1 VSAPQAQERRIVS
14 ILFADL
20 VGFTERSDL
29 ADPEDVRRTLVPFHA
44 AAKGEIER
52 FGGTLDKF
60 IGDAVMGVFGA
71 PIAHEDD
78 PERAVRAALSIA
90 RTIGDLRSVD
100 RQLAVRIAV
109 HTGEALVNLVGGTQ
123 VGEAVAGDV
132 VNTASR
138 MQSVAAPGSVVI
150 GDTTRQ
156 ALSGRF
162 DLEVLPEA
170 KVKGK
175 ADPLHLWR
183 VAGER
188 SEGEPAAPAAL
199 VDRHVELARLL
210 DAQRVTGTQRIAR
223 TLVIV
228 AEPGMGKSRLLDELR
243 DRADGATRWRMGWC
257 PPYGEAVT
265 FAPLAEVLRGEA
277 AIDRTASPSEVRR
290 GLEALAVASGREP
303 GWMRRCLAPILGL
316 DEAGSDVI
324 EPAEMA
330 QAVAA
335 ALTARPEPLGLI
347 LEDLHWAQPRLLE
360 VVVELLEALESRPA
374 LTVITARPELVERDQ
389 GWRERGES
397 LLLPPLSAEETD
409 ELVGSVLAG
418 ADTGFDRPALLQRA
432 GGNPLFAV
440 EFARMV
446 GERGAGDGGAEVPS
460 TVRAVIA
467 ARLDR
472 LPADLRTLLQD
483 AAVVGLEFWPGAVAA
498 IRGTSERDVE
508 GALDRLVRRG
518 LADPPGSSA
527 FHGQAAFAFSHAL
540 VQEVAYSQLPRAR
553 RAEAHLEVARWI
565 ERAGGERA
573 AELAETIAH
582 HAVRGLELSVAAGLD
597 EVTPAAREMTLR
609 WSLAAADRLSR
620 IDANPAFER
629 YRLALELAGPGTS
642 ELASALAGSA
652 FTGRRTGRLEARE
665 VLRRHEQAVAIRRT
679 LDDQRA
685 LGRSLIALGSQLA
698 ATGETARSRDVLAD
712 AVRVLEQQP
721 PGVDLGRAYAYLAED
736 AMFAGRVEPAL
747 EGAERA
753 LELVGDEALDVR
765 TMALHIRGD
774 SRCSSG
780 DRGGL
785 EDLEEAIEISRR
797 SGSVADE
804 VTSETYLAEWLWAY
818 RSPSLGTEHYDRAIQ
833 LGERHGVVSQHLWS
847 IAGSAGPLFD
857 GGDWDLALSRCDE
870 LLAVEA
876 GLLDPAL
883 RAAALV
889 MRARVLVLR
898 GRRDEVS
905 DAAEIL
911 ELAEPLGELQVL
923 APALMVAAQLA
934 LADHEPQRS
943 VGHLKRFAETT
954 RQVAETYRESL
965 LGQVARIGIAVGE
978 ADLVADLVAISGGR
992 TPREDLNVRG
1002 AAATV
1007 AEARR
1012 EFDVAEH
1019 GHADVAEGWR
1029 SYGNPFELAM
1039 SLLGRARCADQLGRA
1054 EATVGHE
1061 AREILRSLGVPA

>member
-1 VSAPQAQERRIVS
+1 VS

-20 VGFTERSDL
+20 VGFTERSDR
-29 ADPEDVRRTLVPFHA
+29 ADPEDVRRILIPFHA

-71 PIAHEDD
+71 PVTHEDD

-90 RTIGDLRSVD
+90 RSIDDRRSID
-100 RQLAVRIAV
+100 PELAVRVAV
-109 HTGEALVNLVGGTQ
+109 HTGEALVSLVGGTQ

-150 GDTTRQ
+150 GDTTHE
-156 ALSGRF
+156 ALGGRF
-162 DLEVLPEA
+162 DLEILPEA
-170 KVKGK
+170 LVKGK
-175 ADPLHLWR
+175 AEPLRLWR
-183 VAGER
+183 VVGER
-188 SEGEPAAPAAL
+188 SEPYSIAAAPL
-199 VDRHVELARLL
+199 VDRHAELARLL
-210 DAQRVTGTQRIAR
+210 DAHRETGTRRVAR
-223 TLVIV
+223 TLLIV
-228 AEPGMGKSRLLDELR
+228 AEPGMGKTRLLDELR
-243 DRADGATRWRMGWC
+243 DQADGATRWRMGWC

-277 AIDRTASPSEVRR
+277 AIDRTASPSDVRR
-290 GLEALAVASGREP
+290 GLEALAGAGGREP
-303 GWMRRCLAPILGL
+303 GWMRRCLAPILGV

-330 QAVAA
+330 EAVAA
-335 ALTARPEPLGLI
+335 ALTAQPEPLGLI
-347 LEDLHWAQPRLLE
+347 LEDLHWAQPSLLE
-360 VVVELLEALESRPA
+360 VVVELLEALSSRPA
-374 LTVITARPELVERDQ
+374 LIVITARPELVERDR
-389 GWRERGES
+389 GWRDRGDV
-397 LLLPPLSAEETD
+397 LLLPPLSAEETN
-409 ELVGSVLAG
+409 ELVGSVLTSG

-446 GERGAGDGGAEVPS
+446 GERGDGDGGEEVPS

-498 IRGTSERDVE
+498 IRGISERELGD
-508 GALDRLVRRG
+508 ALEQLVRRG
-518 LADPPGSSA
+518 LVDPLGASA
-527 FHGQAAFAFSHAL
+527 FQGQATFAFSHAL

-597 EVTPAAREMTLR
+597 EVTPSAREMALR

-629 YRLALELAGPGTS
+629 YRLALELAAPGTP
-642 ELASALAGSA
+642 ERASALAGSA
-652 FTGRRTGRLEARE
+652 FTGRRTARLEARE
-665 VLRRHEQAVAIRRT
+665 VLRRHEQAVAIRRS
-679 LDDQRA
+679 LDDPRA

-698 ATGETARSRDVLAD
+698 ATGETARSREVLAD

-753 LELVGDEALDVR
+753 LELVGDEALEVR

-818 RSPSLGTEHYDRAIQ
+818 RGPSLGTEHYDRAIQ

-857 GGDWDLALSRCDE
+857 GGDWDRALARCDE

-883 RAAALV
+883 RATALV

-898 GRRDEVS
+898 GRRDEAS
-905 DAAEIL
+905 DAGEIL
-911 ELAEPLGELQVL
+911 ALAEPLGELQVL
-923 APALMVAAQLA
+923 APALMVAAQLT
-934 LADHEPQRS
+934 LTDHELERS
-943 VGHLKRFAETT
+943 VGYLTQFAETT
-954 RQVAETYRESL
+954 RDVAETYRESL
-965 LGQVARIGIAVGE
+965 LGQVARIGVAVGE
-978 ADLVADLVAISGGR
+978 VDLVADLVAISGGR
-992 TPREDLNVRG
+992 TPREDLNVCS

-1012 EFDVAEH
+1012 ELAVAERVY
-1019 GHADVAEGWR
+1019 ADVAEGWR

-1039 SLLGRARCADQLGRA
+1039 SLLGRARCADGLGGEDA
-1054 EATVGHE
+1054 AFGGE
-1061 AREILRSLGVPA
+1061 AREILGTLGVPT